1 MGWRSWGF
9 ATLHPRAGSPAG
21 QPGWAARLYAIGRV
35 RPLFVFNGCL
45 SHLLDFTYDS
55 AFVESRSANKM
66 SKYRQ
71 RGYMDSDRESQ
82 RPKSQSK
89 PQSKPQDRDGPRSPR
104 MMAFGEASK
113 CTACGAKSPANINV
127 DSSCP
132 KCNADLHSCRQCTH
146 FDPGARLE
154 CNKPIP
160 ARIVNKHAR
169 NECELFA
176 TRIVVERETS
186 SGPPTDAR
194 DAFAKLFKK

>member
-1 MGWRSWGF
+1 
-9 ATLHPRAGSPAG
+9 
-21 QPGWAARLYAIGRV
+21 
-35 RPLFVFNGCL
+35 
-45 SHLLDFTYDS
+45 
-55 AFVESRSANKM
+55 M

-71 RGYMDSDRESQ
+71 RGYMDSDRESE
-82 RPKSQSK
+82 RSK
-89 PQSKPQDRDGPRSPR
+89 PQTKSQGSPRSKPQDREGPRSPR

-113 CTACGAKSPANINV
+113 CTACGAKTPAHINF
-127 DSSCP
+127 DSACP

-186 SGPPTDAR
+186 SGPPTNAR